1 MVKEVLSQE
10 EVDALFQ
17 GMQGEDEPAEQE
29 QPQEGGV
36 RAYDLA
42 NQDRIVRGRMP
53 TLEVINERFA
63 RLWRVSLFN
72 FLRRAAEISVSAV
85 RVMKYGEF
93 TRNLVVPSNLNLV
106 QIKPLRGTSL
116 FIFDPRLVFTVV
128 DNFFGGDGRFHA
140 RIEGRDFTPLEQR
153 IIRRMLDMVFRD
165 YRAGWKPVLEID
177 LELTRSEVNPQ
188 FVNVATPTEVVIVST
203 FNVEIEGGGGSLHV
217 CIPYSTVE
225 PIREQLTT
233 GMTTDRSE
241 VDQRWM
247 RALQGEMREA
257 EVEIDVE
264 LLQCEVL
271 LKDLLALRVGDVIPV
286 EMPDMVVASVDH
298 IPILEAAYGV
308 RDGHYALKVQ
318 RQLMLEGD
326 AAQLQRTFYG

>member
-17 GMQGEDEPAEQE
+17 GMQGEDEQAHEEQS
-29 QPQEGGV
+29 QEGGV
-36 RAYDLA
+36 RPYDLA

-72 FLRRAAEISVSAV
+72 FLRRAAEISVSGV

-116 FIFDPRLVFTVV
+116 FILDPRLVFTVV

-165 YRAGWKPVLEID
+165 YRTAWKPVLE
-177 LELTRSEVNPQ
+177 LEPELTRSEVNPQ

-203 FNVEIEGGGGSLHV
+203 FNVEIEGGGGSFHV
-217 CIPYSTVE
+217 CIPSSMVE
-225 PIREQLTT
+225 PIRDQLTT
-233 GMTTDRSE
+233 GMTADRTE

-257 EVEIDVE
+257 EVEIEVE

-271 LKDLLALRVGDVIPV
+271 VKDLLALRVGDVIPV
-286 EMPDMVVASVDH
+286 EMPESVVARVDH

-308 RDGHYALKVQ
+308 RDGRYALKVKQ
-318 RQLMLEGD
+318 HLMLEGD
-326 AAQLQRTFYG
+326 AAQLQRKFYG